1 MLVVPCSPSNSPGLR
16 KRRWIPMD
24 GCYGK
29 APRSCRL
36 LFFSAAKWGK
46 LLGCLFSLFCPK
58 QEDHIKQINIGRS
71 CLSFLD
77 HVVNLLP
84 LLVVSH
90 LSFFR
95 LLSVEVIEKHSMRS
109 THHPTTTMVKGS
121 FQASAAADFL
131 LAATLSSLML
141 FFLSAPFF
149 LSLSFFLSFFCL
161 NVSERHCRGFLMVFG
176 SVPCCRWHC
185 NSRGRIHGF
194 YPFVVIILFA
204 G

>member
-1 MLVVPCSPSNSPGLR
+1 MGE
-16 KRRWIPMD
+16 
-24 GCYGK
+24 
-29 APRSCRL
+29 
-36 LFFSAAKWGK
+36 AAR
-46 LLGCLFSLFCPK
+46 CLFSLFRPK
-58 QEDHIKQINIGRS
+58 QEDHTKQINLGPS
-71 CLSFLD
+71 CLSLLD

-149 LSLSFFLSFFCL
+149 LSLSFFLSFCL
-161 NVSERHCRGFLMVFG
+161 NVSERHCRGRDGFWVLCLVVDDIATVGGESMA
-176 SVPCCRWHC
+176 S
-185 NSRGRIHGF
+185 IH
-194 YPFVVIILFA
+194 L
-204 G
+204 